1 MSPTYSPYTRADFEA
16 EFQAQLD
23 EKAPVVEW
31 DGFMENQFLWK
42 QGQHIGV
49 IGPTGSGKTYLSI
62 YLLTMRDYVIVLA
75 TKPYDETVD
84 ALVNEEGYVL
94 WKKWHNRPAEAF
106 PRRVIW
112 PDAKDLKS
120 QGKQRAE
127 FMTALSDIYRSGGW
141 CVYVDEL
148 WYMIHQLKMEV
159 EVKTYLLQAR
169 SNNISL
175 VGCSQR
181 PSWIPVEMFDQPEHL
196 FFFRDND
203 ERNLKTIA
211 GISWL
216 SANLVRALVARLEPY
231 QFLYIHTRSGAMV
244 RCTAPPPDEEDQ
256 GAGLRGEGDNDSN
269 SRELEGSGR

>member
-1 MSPTYSPYTRADFEA
+1 MTSYTSYTRADYEA
-16 EFQAQLD
+16 EFLAELD
-23 EKAPVVEW
+23 KKAPVVEW
-31 DGFMENQFLWK
+31 NDFIEEKFFWK
-42 QGQHIGV
+42 QGQHIGI

-62 YLLTMRDYVIVLA
+62 FLLTMRDYVVVLA

-84 ALVNEEGYVL
+84 ELVNEEGYTL
-94 WKKWHNRPAEAF
+94 WRKWHNRPAEAF
-106 PRRVIW
+106 PKRVIW

-148 WYMIHQLKMEV
+148 WYMIHQLKMEI

-231 QFLYIHTRSGAMV
+231 QFLYINTRSAAMI
-244 RCTAPPPDEEDQ
+244 RCTAPPPDEDSQ
-256 GAGLRGEGDNDSN
+256 GAGINDPDDSGQSTGEEES
-269 SRELEGSGR
+269 